1 MKEPSGPAI
10 YEMVAVDAYQSPKK
24 VPHFAQYIDLPTD
37 DGLGLPYNLVINLM
51 VPRYAPNLVWSAA
64 GDGESW
70 CVVLYCRLTEDALD
84 LLRKNEPSPALKLW
98 KAFVEAERQEPMKK
112 RLKCIVRAVNAD
124 EVGFNTAT
132 RSLINKYNG
141 KPFLVRTTSSFYGGP
156 HYYEIDIDIHNF
168 GKTARI
174 ALYSCSEVATQ
185 VTFEYCVVIQ
195 GEEDDELPEQLLCSV
210 RLDKLDPSKVPT
222 IPFTPKPTPPAAPI
236 PNSPKMPVVVDDKE
250 VDPEKNDE

>member
-1 MKEPSGPAI
+1 MIQDFFTPSSLA
-10 YEMVAVDAYQSPKK
+10 S
-24 VPHFAQYIDLPTD
+24 
-37 DGLGLPYNLVINLM
+37 GLPYNLVINLM

-132 RSLINKYNG
+132 RSLIKYVWSNIVQVMMRVPIG
-141 KPFLVRTTSSFYGGP
+141 ARTVHFFP
-156 HYYEIDIDIHNF
+156 
-168 GKTARI
+168 
-174 ALYSCSEVATQ
+174 L
-185 VTFEYCVVIQ
+185 
-195 GEEDDELPEQLLCSV
+195 
-210 RLDKLDPSKVPT
+210 
-222 IPFTPKPTPPAAPI
+222 
-236 PNSPKMPVVVDDKE
+236 KMHS
-250 VDPEKNDE
+250 